1 MRYWLMKSEPDTY
14 SIDDL
19 KRDGFSAWEGVRNY
33 QARNFMR
40 DDMRVGDL
48 ALFYH
53 SNAKPSGVAGI
64 CRVCHENIPDKTAF
78 DPKSEYY
85 DPKSTKDNPRW
96 MMVEVEFV
104 EKFLEVI
111 SIQTLRE
118 TEGLEDMVVLKKG
131 SRLSITPL
139 KKEEFD
145 IIRKLAAS
153 FKTHE
158 S

>member
-1 MRYWLMKSEPDTY
+1 MKSEPDTY

-40 DDMRVGDL
+40 DDMRNGDL

-53 SNAKPSGVAGI
+53 SNTNPPGIAGI
-64 CRVCHENIPDKTAF
+64 CRVCHESFPDKTAF

-104 EKFLEVI
+104 EKFPEII
-111 SIQTLRE
+111 SIQTLRN
-118 TEGLEDMVVLKKG
+118 TKGLEHMAVLKKG

-139 KKEEFD
+139 KKEEFE
-145 IIRKLAAS
+145 IIRKMAKELS
-153 FKTHE
+153 
-158 S
+158 

>member
-40 DDMRVGDL
+40 DDMRNGDL

-53 SNAKPSGVAGI
+53 SNANPPGIAGI
-64 CRVCHENIPDKTAF
+64 CRVCHESFPDKTAF

-104 EKFLEVI
+104 EKFPEII
-111 SIQTLRE
+111 SIQTLRN
-118 TEGLEDMVVLKKG
+118 TKGLEDMAVLKKG

-139 KKEEFD
+139 KKDEFE
-145 IIRKLAAS
+145 IIRKIAKELA
-153 FKTHE
+153 
-158 S
+158 